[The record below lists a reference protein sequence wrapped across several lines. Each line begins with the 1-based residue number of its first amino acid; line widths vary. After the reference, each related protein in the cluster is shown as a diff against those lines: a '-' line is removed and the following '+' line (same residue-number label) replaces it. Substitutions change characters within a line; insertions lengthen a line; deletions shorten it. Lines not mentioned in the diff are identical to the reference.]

1 MPLPT
6 DARRLTRLALMTALG
21 LVLQYVESLL
31 PPLIP
36 SLPIRIGLCNVVIL
50 YVLLHEGRRAA
61 CIVSALRLLLFALV
75 MGQLSQLLFSLC
87 GAALS
92 LLGMCLLYAP
102 MQKRRVTLFGVSAAG
117 AFLFNM
123 GQLLAA
129 LLVVGSPVLLYAPW
143 LGLLSVPCGLITA
156 LLALCIPKW

>member
-1 MPLPT
+1 MPSRI
-6 DARRLTRLALMTALG
+6 DARRLTRLALLTAVG

-31 PPLIP
+31 PPVIP

-50 YVLLHEGRRAA
+50 YVLLHDGRLSA

-75 MGQLSQLLFSLC
+75 MGQVSQFLYSLC
-87 GAALS
+87 GAVLS
-92 LLGMCLLYAP
+92 LVGMCLLYGP
-102 MQKRRVTLFGVSAAG
+102 MQKRHVSLFGVSAVG

-123 GQLLAA
+123 GQLAA
-129 LLVVGSPVLLYAPW
+129 ACLIIGRPALLYAPW
-143 LGLLSVPCGLITA
+143 LGLLSVPCGLLTA